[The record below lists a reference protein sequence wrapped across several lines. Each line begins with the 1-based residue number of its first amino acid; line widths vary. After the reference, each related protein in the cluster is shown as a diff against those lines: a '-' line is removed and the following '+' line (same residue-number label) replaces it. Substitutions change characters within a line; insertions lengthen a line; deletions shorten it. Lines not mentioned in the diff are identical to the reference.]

1 MTTSPR
7 TTTTPRTG
15 LLLVALTVLLGA
27 CSSTDSATGN
37 TDGSGTPSGE
47 VTELLLLLVG
57 GPEEIA
63 GYERMAT
70 AFEADNP
77 DLDLVISPVAR
88 QDDLLGRLSTSMSA
102 GSPPDLFLINFRKY
116 GQYAEV
122 GALAPVQP
130 YLDASDVL
138 SEDDF
143 VDPPLD
149 AFRFD
154 GTELTCQPQN
164 VSSLAVYVNVD
175 LFEAAGIPLPHDGW
189 TFSEFRAAA
198 AAMTGDGTYGLGTEP
213 SLIRVAPFV
222 WSNGG
227 EVVDDPDTPT
237 RLTLDDGPAREALDD
252 FLDLALVDGVVPPE
266 AEELS
271 EDAESRFIRGGLGMY
286 LNSRKSTPIL
296 RTIDGFEWDVVPLP
310 VADDGGEAVT
320 MLHSDAYCIS
330 AGTGNEAAAW
340 RVIEFAM
347 SDRGQEILAESGR
360 TVPSRISVLESPAF
374 LEPDLPPAS
383 AQVFADNARIARATP
398 HVPEWAAVEK
408 AADDILEAIFY
419 GRIDRETGIA
429 RLHEDTARLFGG
441 Q

>member
-1 MTTSPR
+1 MTVR
-7 TTTTPRTG
+7 LHHRTG
-15 LLLVALTVLLGA
+15 VLLLALAVLLGA
-27 CSSTDSATGN
+27 CSGGDSTGADGTGDN
-37 TDGSGTPSGE
+37 GSGE
-47 VTELLLLLVG
+47 RTELLLLLVG

-122 GALAPVQP
+122 GALVPVQP
-130 YLDASDVL
+130 FLDASEVL

-164 VSSLAVYVNVD
+164 VSSLVVYVNVD
-175 LFEAAGIPLPHDGW
+175 LFEAAGIAVPHDGW
-189 TFSEFRAAA
+189 TVSEFRAAA

-227 EVVDDPDTPT
+227 EVVDDVDAPT
-237 RLTLDDGPAREALDD
+237 RLTLDTGPARDALDT

-310 VADDGGEAVT
+310 VADGGGDAVT

-330 AGTGNEAAAW
+330 AGTGNEDAAW

-347 SDRGQEILAESGR
+347 SDLGQEILAESGR

-374 LEPDLPPAS
+374 LEPELPPAS

-408 AADDILEAIFY
+408 AADDILAAIFY
-419 GRIDRETGIA
+419 GRIDREEGVA